1 MSWCVRQKVFSIK
14 KSVTSVGGSA
24 EGFRVFIS
32 LKELELKPIRFSL
45 DIAPGEIPFDRQIT
59 QTSPLHAEGKA
70 EMLHA
75 SLGEMRI
82 HGKLTVKM
90 EAPCDRCLEPAAVA
104 IDREF
109 DLTYAPAA
117 AQRQAGGEKEVE
129 EAAVEVGFYEGSG
142 LELND
147 VLREVVLLDLP
158 MQTVCR
164 EDCKGICP
172 SCGGNRNQQMCDCH
186 AETVDDRWNQL
197 KKFRVEL
204 ST

>member
-1 MSWCVRQKVFSIK
+1 M
-14 KSVTSVGGSA
+14 TSVGGPA

-82 HGKLTVKM
+82 QGRLTVKM

-104 IDREF
+104 VDREF

-117 AQRQAGGEKEVE
+117 QAQAGGEKEVE

-186 AETVDDRWNQL
+186 AERIDDRWNQL

>member
-1 MSWCVRQKVFSIK
+1 M
-14 KSVTSVGGSA
+14 KSVTSVEGSA

-32 LKELELKPIRFSL
+32 LKDLELKPIRFSVE
-45 DIAPGEIPFDRQIT
+45 IAPGEISFDRQIT

-70 EMLHA
+70 ELLHA
-75 SLGEMRI
+75 SLGEIRMQ
-82 HGKLTVKM
+82 GKLRVKM
-90 EAPCDRCLEPAAVA
+90 EAPCDRCLDPAGVAV
-104 IDREF
+104 DREF

-117 AQRQAGGEKEVE
+117 QSLAGGETEVE
-129 EAAVEVGFYEGSG
+129 EAGVEVGFYEGSG

-186 AETVDDRWNQL
+186 PEAVDDRWNQL

>member
-1 MSWCVRQKVFSIK
+1 M
-14 KSVTSVGGSA
+14 KSVASVEGSA

-32 LKELELKPIRFSL
+32 LKDLELKPIRFSVEL
-45 DIAPGEIPFDRQIT
+45 APGEISFDRQIT

-75 SLGEMRI
+75 SLGEIRI
-82 HGKLTVKM
+82 QGKLRVKM

-104 IDREF
+104 VDREF

-117 AQRQAGGEKEVE
+117 QSPAGGEKEVE
-129 EAAVEVGFYEGSG
+129 EAGIEVGFYEGSG

-158 MQTVCR
+158 MRTVCR

-186 AETVDDRWNQL
+186 PAPADDRWSQL
-197 KKFRVEL
+197 KKFRAEL